1 MLFHLHLASSKTSDK
16 TSKQFCALTKNQ
28 ASSEIVNSF
37 TVVVSGHEM
46 QDKQGWVVWLD
57 YIVISNKDHL
67 KQKKRLRIAQ
77 LNDKD
82 VIWVS

>member
-46 QDKQGWVVWLD
+46 QDKQG
-57 YIVISNKDHL
+57 
-67 KQKKRLRIAQ
+67 
-77 LNDKD
+77 
-82 VIWVS
+82 